1 MHWYIG
7 FRDPAPSADPSLF
20 EWAGGLPALTRM
32 ARLLYEKHLPADP
45 LLAPLFAGA
54 PPGLA
59 RREALAMAAAFGGPA
74 GEPLP
79 GRPELSEEQRARWVT
94 LATAAA
100 EEAQLPADP
109 EFRAAFVGYLEWV
122 SGKATAEPAP
132 RWDWTAAGRPVS
144 PPAAAAGQEGEPV
157 ALPGPDEPVSF
168 ATHIKPLFR
177 DKDRQSM
184 SFAFDLWA
192 VDDVRAHAAGILDRL
207 SNGSMPCDGAWPAEQ
222 VAVFRRWTE
231 AGCPA

>member
-1 MHWYIG
+1 MHWYVG
-7 FRDPAPSADPSLF
+7 FQDPAPPADPSLF
-20 EWAGGLPALTRM
+20 EWAGGRPALTRM
-32 ARLLYEKHLPADP
+32 TRLLYEKHVPADP

-157 ALPGPDEPVSF
+157 TLPGPDEPVSF

-231 AGCPA
+231 SGCPG